1 MLREDWDNWSDDM
14 SAKNYTVVSV
24 NTSTEK
30 GVPKVPQD
38 AITLL
43 KEHGVEGDAHASSTW
58 HRQVS
63 LLSMASIERMREQ
76 GVEVGPGDLAENITV
91 DGFEVHTLPVGTRLK
106 VGRDVL
112 LEISQIGKECHTG
125 CAIQK
130 RTGKCIMPTEGVFAR
145 VITGGTVRPGDTII
159 VVEGT
164 TE

>member
-1 MLREDWDNWSDDM
+1 MET
-14 SAKNYTVVSV
+14 AKGTVVSV
-24 NTSTEK
+24 NTSSEK

-38 AITLL
+38 KISLL
-43 KEHGVEGDAHASSTW
+43 EEHGVEGDAHASSTW

-76 GVEVGPGDLAENITV
+76 GVKVAPGDLAENITIEGI
-91 DGFEVHTLPVGTRLK
+91 DVHNLPIGTRLR

-145 VITGGTVRPGDTII
+145 VIAGGTARAGDT
-159 VVEGT
+159 VT
-164 TE
+164 LA

>member
-1 MLREDWDNWSDDM
+1 M
-14 SAKNYTVVSV
+14 SALNGTVVSV

-38 AITLL
+38 SITLVE
-43 KEHGVEGDAHASSTW
+43 EHGVDGDAHASSTW

-63 LLSMASIERMREQ
+63 LLSMASIERMMEQ
-76 GVEVGPGDLAENITV
+76 GVEVKPGDLAENITV
-91 DGFEVHTLPVGTRLK
+91 EGFDVHTIPVGTRLK
-106 VGRDVL
+106 IGSDVL
-112 LEISQIGKECHTG
+112 LEISQIGKKCHTG

-145 VITGGTVRPGDTII
+145 VLAGGTVRSGDTIL

-164 TE
+164 AE